1 MTRNEY
7 ERRRQQL
14 DEELRAG
21 IQLLEDAHRVQ
32 VRALDLVWRALSDEP
47 VVPALPAAPAS
58 PAAPGS
64 PDPSPRQPASA
75 RRGLVEIRH
84 DLPAVLEHL
93 PQVFDRGEVCRV
105 LGYEPKR
112 SSLYKALLELVNDGV
127 LALEAAGGGQV
138 PSRYRRL

>member
-21 IQLLEDAHRVQ
+21 IQLLESAHRLQ
-32 VRALDLVWRALSDEP
+32 VGALDLVWRTWSGEG
-47 VVPALPAAPAS
+47 VQPAAAMEPSAPA
-58 PAAPGS
+58 GS
-64 PDPSPRQPASA
+64 AGPVPSA
-75 RRGLVEIRH
+75 RGLVEIRN
-84 DLPAVLEHL
+84 DLPGVLERL
-93 PQVFDRGEVCRV
+93 PRVFDRRDVCRV

-112 SSLYKALLELVNDGV
+112 SSLYKALLELVGEGV
-127 LALEAAGGGQV
+127 LALEESGGGQV